1 MLVGP
6 SPGFGWGWGLLQ
18 ASGSWEESSES
29 LEETSAV
36 QPASWPSP
44 FYKTQKRKL
53 KEKGQATAWVVGIPT
68 ASNLAGGW
76 APCPQ
81 RPEMW

>member
-18 ASGSWEESSES
+18 ASSSWEESSGS

-44 FYKTQKRKL
+44 FYKTQKE
-53 KEKGQATAWVVGIPT
+53 KEIKGEG
-68 ASNLAGGW
+68 AGHGMSGGHSY
-76 APCPQ
+76 CL
-81 RPEMW
+81 